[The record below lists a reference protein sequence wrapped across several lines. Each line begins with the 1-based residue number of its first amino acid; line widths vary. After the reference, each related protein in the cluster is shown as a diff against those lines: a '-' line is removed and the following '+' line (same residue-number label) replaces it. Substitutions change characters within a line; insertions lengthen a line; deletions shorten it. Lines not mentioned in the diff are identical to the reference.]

1 MASQHQGALGR
12 RRRPLKQ
19 PFGLLEG
26 RQRIGFPAGLFAV
39 GAEPGQQD
47 GGPDRLHRPIHG
59 IEGPLH
65 QAGGPLRRSDEG
77 GRLGRPGQQADPV
90 KPTRLARLGHP
101 PPQREGPL
109 VVVVR
114 LGKGPGPLGRQ
125 ASPDPG
131 RQGLRPLTGRV
142 PVDGHL
148 GRSHRRRGI
157 GQLRPLGQ
165 RAGIGGMQPRPFAG
179 HQVGLDDLTQQ
190 GVAQLVAVLARP
202 GHQQLIGDRRA
213 ERLHQGLVL
222 QAGDLG
228 QEPVGD
234 PPASHRHHPK
244 HLPCQLGQ
252 RLDPAAE
259 QIPQCRWQLTGAG
272 PDGPEQLLGEIRV
285 ALRVPKDRIHQLGG
299 RCRPHNPDQLS

>member
-1 MASQHQGALGR
+1 
-12 RRRPLKQ
+12 
-19 PFGLLEG
+19 
-26 RQRIGFPAGLFAV
+26 
-39 GAEPGQQD
+39 
-47 GGPDRLHRPIHG
+47 
-59 IEGPLH
+59 
-65 QAGGPLRRSDEG
+65 
-77 GRLGRPGQQADPV
+77 
-90 KPTRLARLGHP
+90 
-101 PPQREGPL
+101 
-109 VVVVR
+109 VVVR

-234 PPASHRHHPK
+234 PSASHRHHPK

-259 QIPQCRWQLTGAG
+259 QIRNVGGSSPEPALMDPSSSSVKYGLPSERPKTASTSSAGGAA
-272 PDGPEQLLGEIRV
+272 PTIPT
-285 ALRVPKDRIHQLGG
+285 
-299 RCRPHNPDQLS
+299 S